1 MEQILTR
8 ILTNGKI
15 WSIQESFKEYS
26 LGSFIFNI
34 CFRDWFYMTECA
46 YVRKFADDNTVFV
59 TCRCLKLSIKM
70 PEQNSSLV
78 ISCSGKDKMKL
89 NRYKCYL
96 FLSGYNF

>member
-1 MEQILTR
+1 
-8 ILTNGKI
+8 
-15 WSIQESFKEYS
+15 
-26 LGSFIFNI
+26 
-34 CFRDWFYMTECA
+34 MTECA

-78 ISCSGKDKMKL
+78 ISCFEKDKMKL